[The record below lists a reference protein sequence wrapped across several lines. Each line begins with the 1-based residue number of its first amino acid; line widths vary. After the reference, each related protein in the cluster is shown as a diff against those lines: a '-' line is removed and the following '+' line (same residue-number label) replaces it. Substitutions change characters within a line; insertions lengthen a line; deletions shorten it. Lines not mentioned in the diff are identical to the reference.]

1 MTGIMISHQRGSG
14 DVTLGT
20 VSTGGAAVT
29 SIGSKVRDAHA
40 TLSLNNEEHWG
51 PSHRAIQVNN
61 KVFILYRDTASKL
74 AISEFSPN
82 AQSLLLAADPAG
94 GGTPTLPTA
103 GLTVTQ
109 AVSGATGV
117 LLEDYI
123 ASDNYINIKTVTGTF
138 DAVNSCS
145 FSGGTTVTV
154 TPTSVENNGGEF
166 FRRTVGLISNTL
178 SQTSSFTG
186 AHHYLDSNNDLN
198 FATLYM
204 STSGTFGVT
213 YASATDTFTESASLH
228 SNTFIE
234 RMGASV
240 GFKNTI
246 YFWYAQSFNYL
257 IGVYSP
263 ESNSVVINFQ
273 GSDSGTGTGVFSAKV
288 SVQSS
293 LAIINGRVFENRH
306 RQARWQFS
314 EVTGATTVVKF
325 STVADNVTDPARA
338 AWCWA
343 GKDDNALY
351 TMFEQDSVVKQVD
364 RFYIDDLGVVQK
376 NTEFNFNPTNR
387 FILDILPAALQN
399 VTNTSAYFFRNNEDD
414 QLNPTFLAHAGAATG
429 DLSQYNLETW
439 TDLDSGQTA
448 IFRNT
453 IGAVNGAG
461 TADVEFVGDVSASL
475 SVGDVIRNNT
485 TNRIYE
491 VAAVSTQYVQI
502 ASFLN
507 AGGDATATDSAV
519 SKMTPWTLVAAAP
532 GTAGMAFP
540 ADNRGGGGY
549 TYAVGEHTSK
559 LVTRVGLAGKE
570 RFTFTLHSDSGSL
583 VVKVSFFYRLDDGVD
598 RQCTVSNPSVGG
610 SLASNEVSGWT
621 ADNTTNHE
629 FTWDQNTDGVA
640 SGAAVEFFIK
650 VDV

>member
-1 MTGIMISHQRGSG
+1 
-14 DVTLGT
+14 
-20 VSTGGAAVT
+20 
-29 SIGSKVRDAHA
+29 
-40 TLSLNNEEHWG
+40 
-51 PSHRAIQVNN
+51 
-61 KVFILYRDTASKL
+61 
-74 AISEFSPN
+74 
-82 AQSLLLAADPAG
+82 
-94 GGTPTLPTA
+94 
-103 GLTVTQ
+103 
-109 AVSGATGV
+109 
-117 LLEDYI
+117 
-123 ASDNYINIKTVTGTF
+123 
-138 DAVNSCS
+138 
-145 FSGGTTVTV
+145 
-154 TPTSVENNGGEF
+154 
-166 FRRTVGLISNTL
+166 
-178 SQTSSFTG
+178 
-186 AHHYLDSNNDLN
+186 
-198 FATLYM
+198 
-204 STSGTFGVT
+204 
-213 YASATDTFTESASLH
+213 
-228 SNTFIE
+228 
-234 RMGASV
+234 
-240 GFKNTI
+240 
-246 YFWYAQSFNYL
+246 
-257 IGVYSP
+257 
-263 ESNSVVINFQ
+263 VVINFQ
-273 GSDSGTGTGVFSAKV
+273 GTDAATGTGALSARI

-306 RQARWQFS
+306 RQARWLLS
-314 EVTGATTVVKF
+314 EVTGATTVTKF
-325 STVADNVTDPARA
+325 STVSDNVNDPARA

-351 TMFEQDSVVKQVD
+351 TMFEQDGVVKQVD

-399 VTNTSAYFFRNNEDD
+399 VTNTSAYFFRNNEDN

-475 SVGDVIRNNT
+475 SIGDVIRNNT

-519 SKMTPWTLVAAAP
+519 SKMTPWTLAAAAP

-559 LVTRVGLAGKE
+559 LVTRVGLPGAE

-598 RQCTVSNPSVGG
+598 RQCTVSNPSVGAPLNG
-610 SLASNEVSGWT
+610 NVNEGLT
-621 ADNTTNHE
+621 ADNGVTE
-629 FTWDQNTDGVA
+629 YELTWDQNTDGVA

>member
-1 MTGIMISHQRGSG
+1 
-14 DVTLGT
+14 
-20 VSTGGAAVT
+20 
-29 SIGSKVRDAHA
+29 
-40 TLSLNNEEHWG
+40 
-51 PSHRAIQVNN
+51 
-61 KVFILYRDTASKL
+61 
-74 AISEFSPN
+74 
-82 AQSLLLAADPAG
+82 
-94 GGTPTLPTA
+94 
-103 GLTVTQ
+103 
-109 AVSGATGV
+109 
-117 LLEDYI
+117 
-123 ASDNYINIKTVTGTF
+123 
-138 DAVNSCS
+138 
-145 FSGGTTVTV
+145 
-154 TPTSVENNGGEF
+154 
-166 FRRTVGLISNTL
+166 
-178 SQTSSFTG
+178 
-186 AHHYLDSNNDLN
+186 
-198 FATLYM
+198 
-204 STSGTFGVT
+204 
-213 YASATDTFTESASLH
+213 
-228 SNTFIE
+228 
-234 RMGASV
+234 
-240 GFKNTI
+240 
-246 YFWYAQSFNYL
+246 
-257 IGVYSP
+257 
-263 ESNSVVINFQ
+263 VVINFQ
-273 GSDSGTGTGVFSAKV
+273 GNDSATGTGALSARI

-306 RQARWQFS
+306 RGALWQFS
-314 EVTGATTVVKF
+314 EVTGATTVIKF
-325 STVADNVTDPARA
+325 STVANNATDPARA

-439 TDLDSGQTA
+439 TDLDSGLSAT
-448 IFRNT
+448 FNNT
-453 IGAVNGAG
+453 IGN
-461 TADVEFVGDVSASL
+461 ADDVVFQNTVAASL

-491 VAAVSTQYVQI
+491 VAAVSTTDVQI

-519 SKMTPWTLVAAAP
+519 SKMTPWTLAAAAS
-532 GTAGMAFP
+532 GSAGMAFP

-570 RFTFTLHSDSGSL
+570 RFTFTLHSDSGIL

-598 RQCTVSNPSVGG
+598 RQCTVSNPSVGAPLNG
-610 SLASNEVSGWT
+610 NVNEGLT
-621 ADNTTNHE
+621 ADNGVTE
-629 FTWDQNTDGVA
+629 YELTWDQNTDGVA
-640 SGAAVEFFIK
+640 SGSSVEFFIK

>member
-263 ESNSVVINFQ
+263 LSNSVVINFQ

-306 RQARWQFS
+306 RQARWLLS
-314 EVTGATTVVKF
+314 EVTGATTVTKF

-351 TMFEQDSVVKQVD
+351 TMFEQDGVVKQVD

-387 FILDILPAALQN
+387 FILDILPAALQS

-439 TDLDSGQTA
+439 TDLDSGLSAT
-448 IFRNT
+448 FNNT
-453 IGAVNGAG
+453 IGNAN
-461 TADVEFVGDVSASL
+461 DVVFQNTVAASL

-491 VAAVSTQYVQI
+491 VAAVSTTDVQI

-519 SKMTPWTLVAAAP
+519 SKMTPWTLAAAAP

-559 LVTRVGLAGKE
+559 LVTRVGLPGAE

-583 VVKVSFFYRLDDGVD
+583 TVKVSFFYRLDDGVD
-598 RQCTVSNPSVGG
+598 RQCTVSNPSVGSMNG
-610 SLASNEVSGWT
+610 NVNEGLT
-621 ADNTTNHE
+621 ADNGVTDYE
-629 FTWDQNTDGVA
+629 LTWDQSTDGVA

>member
-629 FTWDQNTDGVA
+629 LTWDQNTDGVA

>member
-40 TLSLNNEEHWG
+40 TLPVNTTTTYG
-51 PSHRAIQVNN
+51 CSHRSIQVNN
-61 KVFILYRDTASKL
+61 KVFIVYRNTATKL

-123 ASDNYINIKTVTGTF
+123 ASDNYINIKSVTGTF

-154 TPTSVENNGGEF
+154 TPTSVEDNGGEF
-166 FRRTVGLISNTL
+166 FRRFEGTINLIAAD
-178 SQTSSFTG
+178 SFIG
-186 AHHYLDSNNDLN
+186 AHHYLGGNNDLN
-198 FATLYM
+198 FATGYY
-204 STSGTFGVT
+204 SSGQFNGVR
-213 YASATDTFTESASLH
+213 YESAT
-228 SNTFIE
+228 NTFSESTNLIALAGGPG
-234 RMGASV
+234 MNNAGPSI

-246 YFWYAQSFNYL
+246 YFTHSWVATKY
-257 IGVYSP
+257 IGVYNP
-263 ESNSVVINFQ
+263 VANSVVISAPGTTSSS
-273 GSDSGTGTGVFSAKV
+273 GSSANAI
-288 SVQSS
+288 QSP
-293 LAIINGRVFENRH
+293 LAVANGRVFYNRYFFTG
-306 RQARWQFS
+306 AGGFYILG
-314 EVTGATTVVKF
+314 EVTGASFINTFATTPGF
-325 STVADNVTDPARA
+325 DTFPSRPS
-338 AWCWA
+338 WCWV
-343 GKDDNALY
+343 GKDDNAIY
-351 TMFEQDSVVKQVD
+351 AMFEEDSGTKQAD
-364 RFYIDDLGVVQK
+364 RFYFDDLGVLQK
-376 NTEFNFNPTNR
+376 NTQFDTAPTNR
-387 FILDILPAALQN
+387 FALNILPATLLSISQA
-399 VTNTSAYFFRNNEDD
+399 SAYFFRNNEDD
-414 QLNPTFLAHAGAATG
+414 QLNPTFLAHAGAVAG

-439 TDLDSGQTA
+439 TDLDSGLSAT
-448 IFRNT
+448 FNNT
-453 IGAVNGAG
+453 IGN
-461 TADVEFVGDVSASL
+461 ADDVVFQNTVAASL

-491 VAAVSTQYVQI
+491 VAAVSTTDVQI

-519 SKMTPWTLVAAAP
+519 SKMTPWTLVAAAS

-598 RQCTVSNPSVGG
+598 RQCTVSNPSVGAPLNG
-610 SLASNEVSGWT
+610 NVNEGLT
-621 ADNTTNHE
+621 ADNGVTE
-629 FTWDQNTDGVA
+629 YELTWDQNTDGVA
-640 SGAAVEFFIK
+640 SGSSVEFFIK